1 MKRFE
6 YTTFESWKQKAN
18 LNSPGDLQVFAKK
31 NSPFSLAEAAY
42 LIFTDSKFSND
53 EIRSAAQVR
62 VQGIRKK
69 NLLTFSPLFTTNYC
83 DSNCLMCGMRK
94 SNTMMERKFAGRSKI
109 IDQLKI
115 LRKIEKTRGVG
126 FVTGEYEGS
135 FARNANA
142 FWIGWGIREALDL
155 GFNLIF
161 CNIGS
166 LDTNEIST
174 LTDWFS
180 PKDKVNL
187 SVFQETYNLE
197 DYDRFMGKN
206 SPKSD
211 FMKRLN
217 TFDDWIDSGQKHVN
231 PGILLGLSDP
241 KEDLVLLMNHVE
253 HLRKRGAHSY
263 ISVPRLRPALQTAH
277 RTLVS
282 DLDYIRFLATIA
294 FLVPDCP
301 LVLTTREPREMQQQ
315 ALPIVGIVSPGS
327 PDVAPYQKN
336 AKPPNRLES
345 SQFLVADLAR
355 PSEVLKWVSQQKF
368 KVKNW
373 NS

>member
-6 YTTFESWKQKAN
+6 YTTFESWKTKAN
-18 LNSPGDLQVFAKK
+18 LNPPEDLQTFTKR
-31 NSPFSLAEAAY
+31 NSPFSLSEAAY
-42 LIFTDSKFSND
+42 LIFTSTKFSND
-53 EIRSAAQVR
+53 EILAAAKDR
-62 VQGIRKK
+62 VHGIRKNK
-69 NLLTFSPLFTTNYC
+69 LLTFSPLFTTNHC

-94 SNTMMERKFAGRSKI
+94 SNTMMERKFAGRSAI
-109 IDQLKI
+109 IDQLNI
-115 LRKIEKTRGVG
+115 LRKVEKTRGVG

-135 FARNANA
+135 FSRNTNA
-142 FWIGWGIREALDL
+142 FWIGWGIKEALDL

-166 LDTNEIST
+166 LDAGEIAT
-174 LTDWFS
+174 LTEWFT

-197 DYDRFMGKN
+197 DYERFMGKDY
-206 SPKSD
+206 PKSN
-211 FMKRLN
+211 FMKRLH
-217 TFDDWIDSGQKHVN
+217 TFDEWIDAGQKHVN

-241 KEDLVLLMNHVE
+241 KEDLVLLMNHVD
-253 HLRKRGAHSY
+253 HLKKRGAHIY
-263 ISVPRLRPALQTAH
+263 ISAPRLRPALQTSH
-277 RTLVS
+277 RSLVS
-282 DLDYIRFLATIA
+282 DTDYIRILATIA

-315 ALPIVGIVSPGS
+315 ALPLVGIVSPGS
-327 PDVAPYQKN
+327 PDVAPYKKN

-355 PSEVLKWVSQQKF
+355 PSEILKWVTQQKF
-368 KVKNW
+368 KVQNW
-373 NS
+373 G